1 MKSWVAAITGGALC
15 GTILCSGHASYASS
29 MPREPVAPITVD
41 EQNPGGG
48 GGAANAKPDAGGFV
62 PCLLTCYIGPR
73 VGHEYNEG
81 RNVATLEW
89 LSLIGPLR
97 LLINLIFGLQAMSGK
112 TMTDFA
118 KENML
123 DSRPIPPAGK
133 GRGRPDK
140 GGIAACCVSC
150 YLGPRV
156 AFERNEGRAI
166 RSKEM
171 LILILSFIPLVNIIA
186 LVLVILLAL
195 EAYNGKTMTQVAMEE
210 GLDG

>member
-1 MKSWVAAITGGALC
+1 MKSWVAAITGGAVC
-15 GTILCSGHASYASS
+15 ATMICSSHATYAASA
-29 MPREPVAPITVD
+29 PATPAPIVVIDVD

-48 GGAANAKPDAGGFV
+48 HANAKPDAGGFV

-81 RNVATLEW
+81 RNVMMLEW
-89 LSLIGPLR
+89 LGLLGAVR
-97 LLINLIFGLQAMSGK
+97 FLINIILGLQAMSGK
-112 TMTDFA
+112 TMSEWS

-140 GGIAACCVSC
+140 GGIVACIISC

-156 AFERNEGRAI
+156 AFERNEGRDI
-166 RSKEM
+166 RMNELLA
-171 LILILSFIPLVNIIA
+171 LIPFIGLIFI
-186 LVLVILLAL
+186 ILMAL
-195 EAYNGKTMTQVAMEE
+195 EAYNGKTMTQVAIDE
-210 GLDG
+210 